1 MVRHWCPTFVLHS
14 CRLTCFRGKE
24 IALTSTTI
32 RVPITV
38 HDRAQRLAEAESTTL
53 GAVIEAALD
62 RYERIRMMEAY
73 NEAMA
78 RLQDD
83 PTAWADWQAEV
94 ASLEGPLAETLEEY
108 PYEGAD
114 ELGAATADRGH
125 E

>member
-1 MVRHWCPTFVLHS
+1 M
-14 CRLTCFRGKE
+14 
-24 IALTSTTI
+24 TSTTI
-32 RVPITV
+32 RVPLSV

-62 RYERIRMMEAY
+62 RYERIRMMESY

-78 RLQDD
+78 RLQAD
-83 PTAWADWQAEV
+83 PAAWAEWQAEI

-108 PYEGAD
+108 PYEGAE
-114 ELGAATADRGH
+114 ELFAATADRGH

>member
-1 MVRHWCPTFVLHS
+1 
-14 CRLTCFRGKE
+14 
-24 IALTSTTI
+24 LTSTTI

-78 RLQDD
+78 RIQAD
-83 PTAWADWQAEV
+83 PAAWADWQAEI
-94 ASLEGPLAETLEEY
+94 ALLESPLAETLEEY

-114 ELGAATADRGH
+114 ELGTATADRGH